1 MAEETEK
8 TGQTEQTEQVPN
20 PIKWTLH
27 ESHPDLVETVRARLS
42 EVIDPEIGMS
52 IIQLGLVRDVSI
64 ENGIAHLKMILTTPF
79 CPYGPAMIEMTRK
92 KAEEAL
98 ERPVTVEL
106 GMEMWDFSMME
117 EGAMPE
123 WGMW

>member
-1 MAEETEK
+1 MSYTNTAGMNRPTWDLERT
-8 TGQTEQTEQVPN
+8 
-20 PIKWTLH
+20 
-27 ESHPDLVETVRARLS
+27 HPDILESVTAKLR
-42 EVIDPEIGMS
+42 EVVDPEIGLD
-52 IIQLGLVRDVSI
+52 IIALGLVRNLSFTG
-64 ENGIAHLKMILTTPF
+64 EQGHLYMILTTPY

-98 ERPVTVEL
+98 GVPVDIEL

-117 EGAMPE
+117 EGAAPE